1 MYASAP
7 DDAFVLGPLGGNSQV
22 VLAYGFSGHGVQV
35 VPVVGE
41 ILADLLQ
48 TWTTLH
54 DIALFDVAPPAF
66 AGTRTN

>member
-1 MYASAP
+1 MYASAR
-7 DDAFVLGPLGGNSQV
+7 DDAFVLGPLGGTSQGGAG
-22 VLAYGFSGHGVQV
+22 LRLLRPRVQV

-41 ILADLLQ
+41 IVADLLQ